1 MRLTHNS
8 DPTCDAS
15 ANCCSARS
23 YHASIGFLLSKSDS
37 LDITGGVHRRAENA
51 TFLTIRLIL
60 VDLTRT
66 ANTLTTQV
74 SKCTNWQPYL
84 NLEAIG

>member
-23 YHASIGFLLSKSDS
+23 YHASIGVLNSKSDS
-37 LDITGGVHRRAENA
+37 LDITGGLYRRAEDA
-51 TFLTIRLIL
+51 TLLAIRLIL
-60 VDLTRT
+60 AGLTRT
-66 ANTLTTQV
+66 ANTLTT
-74 SKCTNWQPYL
+74 
-84 NLEAIG
+84 